1 MAFPLSAR
9 KSPFSRESPSHV
21 ILVRAFTDRL
31 IRLLKDANL
40 QAAFEKLSEHRP
52 EPYTRWAS
60 MRKLPLERLRMLL
73 LKARA
78 SAPALGLQPPKTGS
92 SYNAA
97 GSSPGHGSG
106 PGLGSSGSGS
116 SGGIGTGGA
125 SSLRWLAT
133 DRNTALAGSRKGSVS
148 ATSQSQQSLHRRQ
161 RSHRWLLQESF
172 VHRAQMRVESSPQM
186 LQVNGMVYCFFFPF
200 LAAGAVSVP
209 RQRCAS

>member
-1 MAFPLSAR
+1 MTRSNINRHRRIHPSMYGGVGGR
-9 KSPFSRESPSHV
+9 GREALLPDSLRGNAAWEDGRRVAGPGNTGGLNRRFFRCRHDR
-21 ILVRAFTDRL
+21 VR
-31 IRLLKDANL
+31 
-40 QAAFEKLSEHRP
+40 
-52 EPYTRWAS
+52 
-60 MRKLPLERLRMLL
+60 
-73 LKARA
+73 
-78 SAPALGLQPPKTGS
+78 
-92 SYNAA
+92 YNAA

-116 SGGIGTGGA
+116 GGGIGTGGA

-133 DRNTALAGSRKGSVS
+133 DRNTTLAGSCTGSVS

-200 LAAGAVSVP
+200 LLAGAISVP
-209 RQRCAS
+209 RQRCASWSITCNSCSRSAARLTM